1 MKAAINVYLGYLN
14 IVHFIE
20 NFGNMLTS
28 RQKEGR
34 LHNNLKSKRLEM
46 QKYQLPDLEY

>member
-20 NFGNMLTS
+20 IFFGNMLTS
-28 RQKEGR
+28 RQREGR
-34 LHNNLKSKRLEM
+34 LHNNLKSKRLEI
-46 QKYQLPDLEY
+46 